1 MPDSKPLGK
10 IAIVGGGISGV
21 TLAIAL
27 LHRGL
32 DVDIFE
38 QAAHFGE
45 IGAGVAFNPA
55 AARAMK
61 ICSSDVYDAFEKV
74 ATRNQGEDKQ
84 SVWFDWVDAHN
95 DTEVGKQ
102 EYAFSIS
109 NEFGANAVHRA
120 HFLDELVKHVPD
132 GVTHFGKHLDTI
144 EELEDGK
151 LKLRF
156 HDGTDTTADAVY
168 THKYAYRGLIPMD
181 KARKELGDDLAQN
194 AKMHMGQDGH
204 VLTFPVNKGATMN
217 VVAFK
222 VDPGQWPSD
231 TKLTLPS
238 EKSHVYKDFED
249 FGATVHKI
257 IDMLEPNLDCWA
269 IYGKT
274 EPEGT
279 PGGERNKTDA
289 STDTGDHPMPYY
301 NKGRVVVVGDAGHAT
316 SPHHGAGAGMCIED
330 SAIMAELL
338 NDPRVAEAGHKGFDA
353 AFQAYSEQRLER
365 TQWLVQSSRRSGDLY
380 EWRAEGVGKDFEKIE
395 EECRSR
401 DEKLWNGQVKDY
413 IEEAKTLLTKHLKFL
428 ARSARPLSQAVE
440 SRVPFSFRTAQQG
453 RAVAAVRNYSAAPET
468 GAKENDVAAENAE
481 KAAEGAKEDP
491 TLKELEAK
499 KKEVA
504 DVTDKW
510 KRQIAEYRNLQEQT
524 KREVRAAKD
533 FALQSFSRDLLDSI
547 DNLDRALSVVPKE
560 KLDGSNKDLLDLH
573 SGLKMTETILM
584 NTLKKHGLERFD
596 PSAES
601 DKFDPNMHEATF
613 QTPQPDKQDGTV
625 FFCQSKGFTL
635 NGRVIRPAKVGVV
648 RNS

>member
-1 MPDSKPLGK
+1 MPESKPLGK
-10 IAIVGGGISGV
+10 IAIIGGGISGA

-32 DVDIFE
+32 DVNVYE

-61 ICSSDVYDAFEKV
+61 ICSPDIFEAFEKV

-144 EELEDGK
+144 EELQDGK
-151 LKLRF
+151 LRMKF
-156 HDGTDTTADAVY
+156 HDGTDATADAVIGCDGIKSKVRAWMMGADHPCSPPVY

-238 EKSHVYKDFED
+238 EKSHVLKDFED

-269 IYGKT
+269 IY
-274 EPEGT
+274 
-279 PGGERNKTDA
+279 
-289 STDTGDHPMPYY
+289 DTGDHPMPYY
-301 NKGRVVVVGDAGHAT
+301 NKGRVVVVGDSGHAT

-330 SAIMAELL
+330 AAIMAELL

-380 EWRAEGVGKDFEKIE
+380 EWRAEGVGKDFKKIE
-395 EECRSR
+395 NECRER
-401 DEKLWNGQVKDY
+401 DEKLWNGQVKEY
-413 IEEAKTLLTKHLKFL
+413 IEEAKSLLGKHLK
-428 ARSARPLSQAVE
+428 Q
-440 SRVPFSFRTAQQG
+440 
-453 RAVAAVRNYSAAPET
+453 
-468 GAKENDVAAENAE
+468 
-481 KAAEGAKEDP
+481 
-491 TLKELEAK
+491 
-499 KKEVA
+499 
-504 DVTDKW
+504 
-510 KRQIAEYRNLQEQT
+510 
-524 KREVRAAKD
+524 
-533 FALQSFSRDLLDSI
+533 
-547 DNLDRALSVVPKE
+547 
-560 KLDGSNKDLLDLH
+560 
-573 SGLKMTETILM
+573 
-584 NTLKKHGLERFD
+584 
-596 PSAES
+596 
-601 DKFDPNMHEATF
+601 
-613 QTPQPDKQDGTV
+613 
-625 FFCQSKGFTL
+625 
-635 NGRVIRPAKVGVV
+635 
-648 RNS
+648 